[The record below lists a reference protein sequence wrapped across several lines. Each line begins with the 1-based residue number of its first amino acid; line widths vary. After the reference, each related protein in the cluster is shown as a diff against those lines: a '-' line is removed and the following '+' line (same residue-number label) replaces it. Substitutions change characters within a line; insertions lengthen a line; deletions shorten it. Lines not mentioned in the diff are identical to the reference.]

1 MYNNVVGRLIIT
13 VILTVEREILDSWGR
28 LYICHYNFLHG
39 CDPCNH
45 HNFNAIGGIFRLYSK
60 YCVLAFP
67 FTFVGFYIYIDSISL
82 GWQWNEVTYKKKD
95 NGTKSSG
102 KSNYGCFF
110 PSLGVRKNLYE
121 TRGAN
126 QGRSGRTVAN

>member
-67 FTFVGFYIYIDSISL
+67 FTFVGLYIYIYIYIYIDSISL
-82 GWQWNEVTYKKKD
+82 GWQWNEVTYKKKIQW
-95 NGTKSSG
+95 NEVKWQV
-102 KSNYGCFF
+102 KLWVFF
-110 PSLGVRKNLYE
+110 PFFGGEKEPLWDE
-121 TRGAN
+121 RGE
-126 QGRSGRTVAN
+126 SG